1 MKYVKLGD
9 VCEFINGDRGKN
21 YPSSKDFVDKGIPF
35 INAGH
40 IQNNDISF
48 ENMNYISKEKF
59 NKLGSGKVKKNDIL
73 YCLRGSL
80 GKNAIVNIEEGA
92 IASSLVILR
101 SKTEDIDVNYLIKY
115 LNSNYI
121 KEQILKYNNGSSQ
134 PNLSAASVKNFN
146 IYLPN
151 YEKQKE
157 ISRILDKAQQLIDKR
172 KEQIEALDELVKSK
186 FIDMFGSP
194 ATNPKGWK
202 VTTIGN
208 ITTDVRYGTSKPAV
222 EGGKYPY
229 LRMNNITYNG
239 YLDLDNLKYID
250 IEDDE
255 LEKCIVRKGDVL
267 FNRTNSAELIG
278 KTCVFDLEEPMIIAG
293 YIIRVR
299 LINEVLPIYLSMF
312 LNSDFGKELLRGMA
326 KGAVNQANINAQEL
340 KSIKI
345 AIPPIEFQN
354 QFADFVKQVD
364 KLKFEMEKSLKELED
379 NFNSLMQKAFKGEL
393 FD

>member
-121 KEQILKYNNGSSQ
+121 NEQILKYNNGSSQ

-146 IYLPN
+146 IYIPN

-186 FIDMFGSP
+186 FIEMFGDPVS
-194 ATNPKGWK
+194 NPKGFK
-202 VTTIGN
+202 VKNLSEIAESFIGLTYKPDDVSDNGTLVLRSGNIQNSKLVFSDNVRVTTNVREKLFVKENDILMCSRNGSARLVGKVAMIPKLDEE
-208 ITTDVRYGTSKPAV
+208 ITFGAFMT
-222 EGGKYPY
+222 
-229 LRMNNITYNG
+229 
-239 YLDLDNLKYID
+239 
-250 IEDDE
+250 
-255 LEKCIVRKGDVL
+255 
-267 FNRTNSAELIG
+267 
-278 KTCVFDLEEPMIIAG
+278 
-293 YIIRVR
+293 IIRSKNYSYLFTYFQLEAFR
-299 LINEVLPIYLSMF
+299 QQLQSAKTTTINQITKKMLDE
-312 LNSDFGKELLRGMA
+312 
-326 KGAVNQANINAQEL
+326 
-340 KSIKI
+340 IKI
-345 AIPPIEFQN
+345 PLPPIELQN

>member
-35 INAGH
+35 I
-40 IQNNDISF
+40 
-48 ENMNYISKEKF
+48 
-59 NKLGSGKVKKNDIL
+59 
-73 YCLRGSL
+73 
-80 GKNAIVNIEEGA
+80 
-92 IASSLVILR
+92 
-101 SKTEDIDVNYLIKY
+101 NYLIKY

-146 IYLPN
+146 IYIPN

-186 FIDMFGSP
+186 FIEMFGDPVS
-194 ATNPKGWK
+194 NPKGFK
-202 VTTIGN
+202 VKNLSEIAESFIGLTYKPDDVSDNGTLVLRSGNIQNSKLVFSDNVRVTTNVREKLFVKENDILMCSRNGSARLVGKVAMIPKLDEE
-208 ITTDVRYGTSKPAV
+208 ITFGAFMT
-222 EGGKYPY
+222 
-229 LRMNNITYNG
+229 
-239 YLDLDNLKYID
+239 
-250 IEDDE
+250 
-255 LEKCIVRKGDVL
+255 
-267 FNRTNSAELIG
+267 
-278 KTCVFDLEEPMIIAG
+278 
-293 YIIRVR
+293 IIRSKNYSYLFTYFQLEAFR
-299 LINEVLPIYLSMF
+299 QQLQSAKTTTINQITKKMLDE
-312 LNSDFGKELLRGMA
+312 
-326 KGAVNQANINAQEL
+326 
-340 KSIKI
+340 IKI
-345 AIPPIEFQN
+345 PLPPIELQN

>member
-146 IYLPN
+146 IYIPN

-186 FIDMFGSP
+186 FIEMFGDSVS
-194 ATNPKGWK
+194 NPKGFK
-202 VTTIGN
+202 VKNLSEIAESFIGLTYKPDDVSDNGTLVLRSGNIQNSKLVFSDNVRVTTNVREKLFVKENDILMCSRNGSARLVGKVAMIPKLDEE
-208 ITTDVRYGTSKPAV
+208 ITFGAFMT
-222 EGGKYPY
+222 
-229 LRMNNITYNG
+229 
-239 YLDLDNLKYID
+239 
-250 IEDDE
+250 
-255 LEKCIVRKGDVL
+255 
-267 FNRTNSAELIG
+267 
-278 KTCVFDLEEPMIIAG
+278 
-293 YIIRVR
+293 IIRSKNYSYLFTYFQLEAFR
-299 LINEVLPIYLSMF
+299 QQLQSAKTTTINQITKKMLDE
-312 LNSDFGKELLRGMA
+312 
-326 KGAVNQANINAQEL
+326 
-340 KSIKI
+340 IKI
-345 AIPPIEFQN
+345 PLPPIELQN

>member
-172 KEQIEALDELVKSK
+172 KQQIESLDELVKSQ
-186 FIDMFGSP
+186 FIEMFGDPVS
-194 ATNPKGWK
+194 NPKGFK
-202 VTTIGN
+202 VKNLSEIAESFIGLTYKPDDVSDNGTLVLRSGNIQNSKLVFSDNVRVTTNVREKLFVKENDILMCSRNGSARLVGKVAMIPKLDEE
-208 ITTDVRYGTSKPAV
+208 ITFGAFMT
-222 EGGKYPY
+222 
-229 LRMNNITYNG
+229 
-239 YLDLDNLKYID
+239 
-250 IEDDE
+250 
-255 LEKCIVRKGDVL
+255 
-267 FNRTNSAELIG
+267 
-278 KTCVFDLEEPMIIAG
+278 
-293 YIIRVR
+293 IIRSKNYSYLFTYFQLEAFR
-299 LINEVLPIYLSMF
+299 QQLQSAKTTTINQITKKMLDE
-312 LNSDFGKELLRGMA
+312 
-326 KGAVNQANINAQEL
+326 
-340 KSIKI
+340 IKI
-345 AIPPIEFQN
+345 PLPPIELQN

-364 KLKFEMEKSLKELED
+364 KLKFEMGKGLKVLED
-379 NFNSLMQKAFKGEL
+379 NINSLMQKSFSGEL
-393 FD
+393 

>member
-1 MKYVKLGD
+1 MKYVKLCD

-172 KEQIEALDELVKSK
+172 KQQIESLDELVKSQFIEMFGEWFK
-186 FIDMFGSP
+186 NKTYYHQLSEICTFIDY
-194 ATNPKGWK
+194 
-202 VTTIGN
+202 
-208 ITTDVRYGTSKPAV
+208 R
-222 EGGKYPY
+222 
-229 LRMNNITYNG
+229 
-239 YLDLDNLKYID
+239 
-250 IEDDE
+250 
-255 LEKCIVRKGDVL
+255 
-267 FNRTNSAELIG
+267 G
-278 KTCVFDLEEPMIIAG
+278 KTPEKSESGIPLITAKNVKSNSFSFEPREYIPSENYREVMTRGIPKVNDILFTTEAPLGNVCRIPSIEGEFCVG
-293 YIIRVR
+293 QR
-299 LINEVLPIYLSMF
+299 LITMQPTDRIVSEYLEYALLSEQFQNEMWKHASGSTVKGIRS
-312 LNSDFGKELLRGMA
+312 KELVKLSLP
-326 KGAVNQANINAQEL
+326 VPLIEL
-340 KSIKI
+340 
-345 AIPPIEFQN
+345 QN
-354 QFADFVKQVD
+354 QFSDFVNQVD
-364 KLKFEMEKSLKELED
+364 KLKFEMEKGLKVLED
-379 NFNSLMQKAFKGEL
+379 NINSLMQKSFSGEL
-393 FD
+393 

>member
-186 FIDMFGSP
+186 FIEMFGNYFKNKEHFYSLMETCNFIDYRGKTP
-194 ATNPKGWK
+194 EKSESGITLITAKNVKSHIFSFEPREYIPEENYEEIMTRGIPMVNDILFTTEAPLGNVCRIPKIEGKFCVGQRLITMQPKENIVSEYLEYALLSEEFQREMWK
-202 VTTIGN
+202 VSSGST
-208 ITTDVRYGTSKPAV
+208 V
-222 EGGKYPY
+222 
-229 LRMNNITYNG
+229 
-239 YLDLDNLKYID
+239 
-250 IEDDE
+250 
-255 LEKCIVRKGDVL
+255 KG
-267 FNRTNSAELIG
+267 
-278 KTCVFDLEEPMIIAG
+278 
-293 YIIRVR
+293 IR
-299 LINEVLPIYLSMF
+299 S
-312 LNSDFGKELLRGMA
+312 KELV
-326 KGAVNQANINAQEL
+326 KL
-340 KSIKI
+340 KVPV
-345 AIPPIEFQN
+345 PPIELQN
-354 QFADFVKQVD
+354 KFADFVKYTD
-364 KLKFEMEKSLKELED
+364 KLKFEMGKGLKVLED
-379 NFNSLMQKAFKGEL
+379 NINSLMQKSFSGEL
-393 FD
+393 

>member
-146 IYLPN
+146 IWSYVN
-151 YEKQKE
+151 
-157 ISRILDKAQQLIDKR
+157 ILDT
-172 KEQIEALDELVKSK
+172 KSQT
-186 FIDMFGSP
+186 FLCC
-194 ATNPKGWK
+194 
-202 VTTIGN
+202 
-208 ITTDVRYGTSKPAV
+208 TS
-222 EGGKYPY
+222 
-229 LRMNNITYNG
+229 
-239 YLDLDNLKYID
+239 
-250 IEDDE
+250 
-255 LEKCIVRKGDVL
+255 
-267 FNRTNSAELIG
+267 S
-278 KTCVFDLEEPMIIAG
+278 
-293 YIIRVR
+293 
-299 LINEVLPIYLSMF
+299 
-312 LNSDFGKELLRGMA
+312 
-326 KGAVNQANINAQEL
+326 
-340 KSIKI
+340 
-345 AIPPIEFQN
+345 
-354 QFADFVKQVD
+354 
-364 KLKFEMEKSLKELED
+364 
-379 NFNSLMQKAFKGEL
+379 
-393 FD
+393 

>member
-146 IYLPN
+146 IYIPN
-151 YEKQKE
+151 NEKQKE

-186 FIDMFGSP
+186 FIEMFGDPVS
-194 ATNPKGWK
+194 NPKGFK
-202 VTTIGN
+202 VKNLSEIAESFIGLTYKPDDVSDNGTLVLRSGNIQNSKLVFSDNVRVTTNVREKLFVKENDILMCSRNGSARLVGKVAMIPKLDEE
-208 ITTDVRYGTSKPAV
+208 ITFGAFMT
-222 EGGKYPY
+222 
-229 LRMNNITYNG
+229 
-239 YLDLDNLKYID
+239 
-250 IEDDE
+250 
-255 LEKCIVRKGDVL
+255 
-267 FNRTNSAELIG
+267 
-278 KTCVFDLEEPMIIAG
+278 
-293 YIIRVR
+293 IIRSKNYSYLFTYFQLEAFR
-299 LINEVLPIYLSMF
+299 QQLQSAKTTTINQITKKMLDE
-312 LNSDFGKELLRGMA
+312 
-326 KGAVNQANINAQEL
+326 
-340 KSIKI
+340 IKI
-345 AIPPIEFQN
+345 PLPPIELQN

>member
-186 FIDMFGSP
+186 FIEMFGNYFKNKEHFYSLME
-194 ATNPKGWK
+194 TCNF
-202 VTTIGN
+202 
-208 ITTDVRYGTSKPAV
+208 
-222 EGGKYPY
+222 
-229 LRMNNITYNG
+229 
-239 YLDLDNLKYID
+239 ID
-250 IEDDE
+250 Y
-255 LEKCIVRKGDVL
+255 R
-267 FNRTNSAELIG
+267 G
-278 KTCVFDLEEPMIIAG
+278 KTP
-293 YIIRVR
+293 
-299 LINEVLPIYLSMF
+299 
-312 LNSDFGKELLRGMA
+312 
-326 KGAVNQANINAQEL
+326 
-340 KSIKI
+340 
-345 AIPPIEFQN
+345 
-354 QFADFVKQVD
+354 
-364 KLKFEMEKSLKELED
+364 EKSESGITLITAKNVKSHIFSFEPREYIPEENYEEIMTRGIPMVND
-379 NFNSLMQKAFKGEL
+379 IL
-393 FD
+393 FTTEAPLGNVCRIPKIEGKFCVGQR

>member
-146 IYLPN
+146 IYIPN

-186 FIDMFGSP
+186 FIEMFGDPVS
-194 ATNPKGWK
+194 NPKGFK
-202 VTTIGN
+202 VKNLSEIAESFIGLTYKPDDVSDNGTLVLRSGNIQYSKLVFSDNVRVTTNVREKLFVKENDILMCSRNGSARLVGKVAMIPKLDEE
-208 ITTDVRYGTSKPAV
+208 ITFGAFMT
-222 EGGKYPY
+222 
-229 LRMNNITYNG
+229 
-239 YLDLDNLKYID
+239 
-250 IEDDE
+250 
-255 LEKCIVRKGDVL
+255 
-267 FNRTNSAELIG
+267 
-278 KTCVFDLEEPMIIAG
+278 
-293 YIIRVR
+293 IIRSKNYSYLFTYFQLEAFR
-299 LINEVLPIYLSMF
+299 QQLQSAKTTTINQITKKMLDE
-312 LNSDFGKELLRGMA
+312 
-326 KGAVNQANINAQEL
+326 
-340 KSIKI
+340 IKI
-345 AIPPIEFQN
+345 PLPPIELQN

>member
-146 IYLPN
+146 IYIPN

-186 FIDMFGSP
+186 FIEMFGDPVS
-194 ATNPKGWK
+194 NPKGFK
-202 VTTIGN
+202 VKNLSEIAESFIGLTYKPDDVSDNGTLVLRSGNIQNSKLVFSDNVRVTTNVREKLFVKENDILMCSRNGSARLVGKVAMIPKLDEE
-208 ITTDVRYGTSKPAV
+208 ITFGAFMT
-222 EGGKYPY
+222 
-229 LRMNNITYNG
+229 
-239 YLDLDNLKYID
+239 
-250 IEDDE
+250 
-255 LEKCIVRKGDVL
+255 
-267 FNRTNSAELIG
+267 
-278 KTCVFDLEEPMIIAG
+278 
-293 YIIRVR
+293 IIRSKNYSYLFTYFQLEAFR
-299 LINEVLPIYLSMF
+299 QQLQSAKTTTINQITKKMLDE
-312 LNSDFGKELLRGMA
+312 
-326 KGAVNQANINAQEL
+326 
-340 KSIKI
+340 IKI
-345 AIPPIEFQN
+345 PLPPIELQN

>member
-1 MKYVKLGD
+1 MKYVKLCD

-172 KEQIEALDELVKSK
+172 KQQIESLDELVKSQ
-186 FIDMFGSP
+186 FIEMFGDVKKNNKQWE
-194 ATNPKGWK
+194 TQKGSDLFVFSSGK
-202 VTTIGN
+202 GKPTANLSDENEYRCYGGNGITGYSDEYLIDYDTLVVGRVGVYCGSIHRTIGKVW
-208 ITTDVRYGTSKPAV
+208 ITDNAIYIKEFKKNLNLMYLEYLFINMNFNQYADYSGQPKITQKPLQNSL
-222 EGGKYPY
+222 Y
-229 LRMNNITYNG
+229 
-239 YLDLDNLKYID
+239 
-250 IEDDE
+250 
-255 LEKCIVRKGDVL
+255 VL
-267 FNRTNSAELIG
+267 
-278 KTCVFDLEEPMIIAG
+278 
-293 YIIRVR
+293 
-299 LINEVLPIYLSMF
+299 
-312 LNSDFGKELLRGMA
+312 
-326 KGAVNQANINAQEL
+326 
-340 KSIKI
+340 
-345 AIPPIEFQN
+345 PPIELQN

-364 KLKFEMEKSLKELED
+364 KLKFEMEKGLKVLED
-379 NFNSLMQKAFKGEL
+379 NINSLMQKSFSGEL
-393 FD
+393 

>member
-186 FIDMFGSP
+186 FIEMFGDPVS
-194 ATNPKGWK
+194 NPKGFK
-202 VTTIGN
+202 VKNLSEIAESFIGLTYKPDDVSDNGTLVLRSGNIQNSKLVFSDNVRVTTNVREKLFVKENDILMCSRNGSARLVGKVAMIPKLDEE
-208 ITTDVRYGTSKPAV
+208 ITFGAFMT
-222 EGGKYPY
+222 
-229 LRMNNITYNG
+229 
-239 YLDLDNLKYID
+239 
-250 IEDDE
+250 
-255 LEKCIVRKGDVL
+255 
-267 FNRTNSAELIG
+267 
-278 KTCVFDLEEPMIIAG
+278 
-293 YIIRVR
+293 IIRSKNYSYLFTYFQLEAFR
-299 LINEVLPIYLSMF
+299 QQLQSAKTTTINQITKKMLDE
-312 LNSDFGKELLRGMA
+312 
-326 KGAVNQANINAQEL
+326 
-340 KSIKI
+340 IKI
-345 AIPPIEFQN
+345 PLPPIELQN

-379 NFNSLMQKAFKGEL
+379 NFNSLMEKAFNEEL
-393 FD
+393 LK

>member
-40 IQNNDISF
+40 VQNNDISF

-186 FIDMFGSP
+186 FIEMFGNYFKNKEHFYSLMETCNFIDYRGKTP
-194 ATNPKGWK
+194 EKSESGITLITAKNVKSHIFSFEPREYIPEENYEEIMTRGIPMVNDILFTTEAPLGNVCRIPKIEGKFCVGQRLITMQPKENIVSEYLEYALLSEEFQREMWK
-202 VTTIGN
+202 VSSGST
-208 ITTDVRYGTSKPAV
+208 V
-222 EGGKYPY
+222 
-229 LRMNNITYNG
+229 
-239 YLDLDNLKYID
+239 
-250 IEDDE
+250 
-255 LEKCIVRKGDVL
+255 KG
-267 FNRTNSAELIG
+267 
-278 KTCVFDLEEPMIIAG
+278 
-293 YIIRVR
+293 IR
-299 LINEVLPIYLSMF
+299 S
-312 LNSDFGKELLRGMA
+312 KELV
-326 KGAVNQANINAQEL
+326 KL
-340 KSIKI
+340 KVPV
-345 AIPPIEFQN
+345 PPIELQN
-354 QFADFVKQVD
+354 KFADFVKYTD

>member
-92 IASSLVILR
+92 IVSSLVILR

-186 FIDMFGSP
+186 FIEMFGDPVS
-194 ATNPKGWK
+194 NPKGFK
-202 VTTIGN
+202 VKNLSEIAESFIGLTYKPDDVSDNGTLVLRSGNIQNSKLVFSDNVRVTTNVREKLFVKENDILMCSRNGSARLVGKVAMIPKLDEE
-208 ITTDVRYGTSKPAV
+208 ITFGAFMT
-222 EGGKYPY
+222 
-229 LRMNNITYNG
+229 
-239 YLDLDNLKYID
+239 
-250 IEDDE
+250 
-255 LEKCIVRKGDVL
+255 
-267 FNRTNSAELIG
+267 
-278 KTCVFDLEEPMIIAG
+278 
-293 YIIRVR
+293 IIRSKNYSYLFTYFQLEAFR
-299 LINEVLPIYLSMF
+299 QQLQSAKTTTINQITKKMLDE
-312 LNSDFGKELLRGMA
+312 
-326 KGAVNQANINAQEL
+326 
-340 KSIKI
+340 IKI
-345 AIPPIEFQN
+345 PLPPIELQN

-379 NFNSLMQKAFKGEL
+379 NFNSLMEKAFNEEL
-393 FD
+393 LK